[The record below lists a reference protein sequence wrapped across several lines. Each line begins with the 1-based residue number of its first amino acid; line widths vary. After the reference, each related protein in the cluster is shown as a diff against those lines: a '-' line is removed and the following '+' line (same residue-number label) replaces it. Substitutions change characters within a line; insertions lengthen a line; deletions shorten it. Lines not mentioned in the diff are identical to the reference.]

1 MSKFTPKKS
10 TRRRWLWLLVSVVI
24 LGLIVYN
31 LSQSKEWREFRW
43 DRFWALITHARPE
56 FLLAALAATYSSY
69 LLRAYRW
76 LWFLEPIKKAS
87 LWVLFVG
94 QILGFSSIYLIG
106 RPGEFVR
113 PAYIARKENVPIAAM
128 VAVWLLERIYDMV
141 FLVLLFAAALYLSPL
156 DPAAARAGTILTR
169 LHTGGLVM
177 FAVTA
182 AIIVALVAFRLRAD
196 QSTAWLVR
204 RCGFL
209 SENLRRLLEHFLHSF
224 AEGLKV
230 IQNGRDLVAS
240 IVITIILWGVNASV
254 FWLVFQSLGGDLQH
268 LSWLS
273 AGLAMFFA
281 VLGLVVQLPGIG
293 GGYLVFTAL
302 ALTELFSI
310 GAEAATGAAVMT
322 WIMIS
327 VPCLLL
333 GVILLI
339 HEGLTFGKLEAI
351 AEEEREAVE
360 EEG

>member
-1 MSKFTPKKS
+1 MSNSIPKKS
-10 TRRRWLWLLVSVVI
+10 ARRRWLWLVVSVVV

-31 LSQSKEWREFRW
+31 LGQSKEWRDFRW
-43 DRFWALITHARPE
+43 DRFWTLVTHARPE

-76 LWFLEPIKKAS
+76 QWFLEPIKRAS

-113 PAYIARKENVPIAAM
+113 PAYIARKEDVPIAAM
-128 VAVWLLERIYDMV
+128 GAVWLLERIYDMV
-141 FLVLLFAAALYLSPL
+141 FLVLLFAAALYLSPI
-156 DPAAARAGTILTR
+156 DPRASRAGTILAR

-182 AIIVALVAFRLRAD
+182 VIIAALVAFRLRAE
-196 QSTAWLVR
+196 QTIAWVVG

-209 SENLRRLLEHFLHSF
+209 SDNLRRHLEHFLRSF
-224 AEGLKV
+224 ADGLKV
-230 IQNGRDLVAS
+230 IQNWRDLVAS
-240 IVITIILWGVNASV
+240 IVITIVLWVVNASV
-254 FWLVFQSLGGDLQH
+254 FWFVFQSLGGDLKH

-281 VLGLVVQLPGIG
+281 VLGLIFQLPGIG
-293 GGYLVFTAL
+293 GGYLVLTAL
-302 ALTELFSI
+302 ALRGLFSI
-310 GAEAATGAAVMT
+310 GAEAATGAAVMI

-351 AEEEREAVE
+351 VEEEREAVE
-360 EEG
+360 EG